1 MLHELLFSL
10 YGFPGGLLDK
20 GNDMVE
26 VASFLHPGERAL
38 IKKILSI
45 ASEYKQL
52 KEYVDLYKNDKRVL
66 KPLNIQDDDS
76 KVLRPGLYLQAFFI
90 GIDEA
95 LAPYRSEIVDL
106 ESRLLADP
114 QCSLQF
120 VLTRVSPYSVVF
132 STLNALIREVAA
144 QKLHGCQLLQL
155 LYQNLLAAVE
165 EVQVTLEKL
174 LHQCHS
180 VFFKQLSSWVLH
192 GVLKDSFHEFFIQPV
207 EKTNT
212 QSSYCSYL
220 EYKICPELLPSYIP
234 YSLGNKVLF
243 IGQSIVMLS
252 NDPRDQ
258 NTDTTCSASI
268 LGRNNVNNALWNE
281 CGHRYNERLGKLNQS
296 FLLDIGLFDE
306 TIEIIR
312 SFITEKLWELA
323 VEQAQLPMQL
333 RLIKDMF
340 LLGRGELFLE
350 FIKEAGGILDRT
362 PSSTFKRDINQAFH
376 SAAHKILLSS
386 EEAKIEKFYFSA
398 IDKNPSGSADVDN
411 GWTALVLKYHVSWP
425 LHLVFTPDVLDS
437 YNQLFGFLLRV
448 KKTQRQLHH
457 LWTFQMIKKSQR
469 WQDSR
474 IWKVRTWLMFIVDH
488 LQYYLQVDVLES
500 QWNILENALEAT
512 RDFEALRHAHMNF
525 LASTL
530 SQTFLLLGSSQNE
543 PTTTSYQKP
552 DSLKNNPVH
561 NSLSILLKLC
571 ERFCSCVASWGEM
584 DMTIDQEDELTLLCR
599 ELDHLVSFLLQLL
612 SSLRDQPCGT
622 HLAQLLLRLDF
633 NRWFSRQCAGSS
645 LTGSLTGSIT

>member
-165 EVQVTLEKL
+165 EVQVTLEKYKKFL
-174 LHQCHS
+174 RTAPNMLRFMYNIITLNYFLS
-180 VFFKQLSSWVLH
+180 VVDYFISATV
-192 GVLKDSFHEFFIQPV
+192 SFLNSCQAG
-207 EKTNT
+207 
-212 QSSYCSYL
+212 YYM

-386 EEAKIEKFYFSA
+386 EEAKIEKFY
-398 IDKNPSGSADVDN
+398 
-411 GWTALVLKYHVSWP
+411 
-425 LHLVFTPDVLDS
+425 
-437 YNQLFGFLLRV
+437 
-448 KKTQRQLHH
+448 
-457 LWTFQMIKKSQR
+457 
-469 WQDSR
+469 
-474 IWKVRTWLMFIVDH
+474 
-488 LQYYLQVDVLES
+488 
-500 QWNILENALEAT
+500 
-512 RDFEALRHAHMNF
+512 
-525 LASTL
+525 
-530 SQTFLLLGSSQNE
+530 
-543 PTTTSYQKP
+543 
-552 DSLKNNPVH
+552 
-561 NSLSILLKLC
+561 
-571 ERFCSCVASWGEM
+571 
-584 DMTIDQEDELTLLCR
+584 
-599 ELDHLVSFLLQLL
+599 
-612 SSLRDQPCGT
+612 
-622 HLAQLLLRLDF
+622 
-633 NRWFSRQCAGSS
+633 
-645 LTGSLTGSIT
+645 